1 MNKVIYSDL
10 KKKHILITGVA
21 QGIGK
26 STAVGFLNQGSK
38 VTGIDL
44 DKGELNKLNNQFKN
58 NNNIHLV
65 CCDITKHYQIK
76 DIIQVTEKKYGPID
90 VLVNNAG
97 SNIRI
102 KFEKTSYKTWK
113 QHLTNNLDHMY
124 HVSKLVLPNMKK
136 IGNGSIINLSSTAW
150 MKYAPNLTAYH
161 AAKAGVIGLTCGMA
175 SDLGSYFIRVNA
187 VAPGRVITKNEIINQ
202 NKINPDWEK
211 ETFKIQCIPKFVT
224 PENIA
229 STIIWLGSSQSEL
242 ITGQTIVIDGGVVQN

>member
-10 KKKHILITGVA
+10 KKKNKLITGVA

-102 KFEKTSYKTWK
+102 KFEKTT
-113 QHLTNNLDHMY
+113 
-124 HVSKLVLPNMKK
+124 
-136 IGNGSIINLSSTAW
+136 
-150 MKYAPNLTAYH
+150 
-161 AAKAGVIGLTCGMA
+161 
-175 SDLGSYFIRVNA
+175 
-187 VAPGRVITKNEIINQ
+187 
-202 NKINPDWEK
+202 
-211 ETFKIQCIPKFVT
+211 
-224 PENIA
+224 
-229 STIIWLGSSQSEL
+229 
-242 ITGQTIVIDGGVVQN
+242 